1 MDRRSAKSGY
11 GYGATQ
17 VVKGMSWRLRALT
30 LLALAGATAFANA
43 QQRVLWQI
51 GRFDDSSQEFRSQNI
66 DYTSPASNV
75 IYTTGV
81 SHDSDWIRFQPGP
94 ANAQTGGRLHPFTV
108 RFALSQP
115 PRGLYHLRVAILYET
130 PRLSALQLN
139 VNGHAGLF
147 YFHPH
152 LDFAAGDWE
161 GTFVPQTSRDEK
173 TIDIPARWLT
183 RGVNTIV
190 FTAVDQPATP
200 ENSLGDIA
208 PGQSGLVYDAISFAQ
223 QPQGAYPRR
232 SVAALV
238 DPTIFYR
245 ESSTGLEEAVDVFA
259 SFHAGAK
266 TRGTARLSINGQ
278 QFTAPFALDGQFG
291 ETRLRF
297 FVPEWKGTA
306 PATVSIDG
314 TKFADQLT
322 AAKKWTL
329 AIVPQEHLDVGFTDY
344 RAKVAELQ
352 SESVDGVLQL
362 EQKHP
367 DFHWTLDGAWIAQQ
381 YLATRSPAQ
390 QQKFLQAIRAGGV
403 VLPPQFANQHTGVA
417 SLEGLIR
424 SLYPAHTMAEK
435 YHLPVGA
442 ANITDVPSYSWSYA
456 SVLHDAGIRYFAAGS
471 NSWRAPIMLIGR
483 WSEKSPFYW
492 EGPDGGRVMMW
503 YSRAYLQLAS
513 MFGTPP
519 TLPAVE
525 DATPVFLQ
533 AYTRP
538 DYRANSV
545 IVFGSQLENTP
556 LSQAQVVL
564 PQKWAA
570 QYAWPRMV
578 FTTFKD
584 AMASLEQQFHG
595 DLPVYRGD
603 FGPYWEDGFASDA
616 RHTAL
621 HRRNQQ
627 RIMTAE
633 KMSTLPALLNPNLRP
648 NETTL
653 AGAWHNMLLFD
664 EHTWTAAG
672 ATTAPEADQNSI
684 QLHQKLLEPVI
695 AQNDIAQTIE
705 RSWAQFESMLN
716 PQRDSIAVF
725 NSLNWAR
732 GGWVEID
739 LPAGQMLVDTV
750 TKVPVQQVILRREAG
765 TPLPGFGGSTDR
777 VRFRAAGVPALGY
790 KLFAIAPATAKAA
803 FVPQADPAA
812 ERSLVLE
819 NRFYRMTLDPQH
831 GAIRSIFDKQLNR
844 ELVDP
849 ASPFRFGS
857 YIYVQGGDDMP
868 GNSLYRYGA
877 AQHLPALHP
886 TEAAKGRLV
895 SITSSAQGLTAVLES
910 SAPNT
915 PDIQTTIVLPENS
928 KRIDLSYRL
937 HKNRTLRKEAAYIA
951 FPLAA
956 QHPEFR
962 YETQNGWVD
971 PAHDE
976 LAGGSRE
983 WYAVNHWAAMTSDG
997 ATMAIVPADAPLV
1010 CFGDIVRGTW
1020 PAEFHP
1026 RSGTIYSWIMSN
1038 YWDTNFASSQGGD
1051 FEFHYSFLSTPGF
1064 DGPVLTRQGWE
1075 AMTTLESNPV
1085 HPNPSA
1091 STLPRGS
1098 AGFLSIDNPG
1108 VVLTAW
1114 KLAEDGNGSI
1124 LRLDDISGKGEAVH
1138 IGSSFFRIDHAWRT
1152 NLLEE
1157 NQAVMPTDAG
1167 AIDVHVPAFGI
1178 VTVRIEAETKSAS
1191 VGGHS

>member
-1 MDRRSAKSGY
+1 MRGLAR
-11 GYGATQ
+11 
-17 VVKGMSWRLRALT
+17 VLP
-30 LLALAGATAFANA
+30 LLVLAGVTASAGA

-75 IYTTGV
+75 IYTVGV

-94 ANAQTGGRLHPFTV
+94 ANAQTGGQPHPFTV

-115 PRGLYHLRVAILYET
+115 PRGIYRLRVAILYET
-130 PRLSALQLN
+130 PRLSALRLS

-147 YFHPH
+147 YFHPR

-183 RGVNTIV
+183 RGINTIV
-190 FTAVDQPATP
+190 FTAVDQPSTP
-200 ENSLGDIA
+200 EKSLGDIA
-208 PGQSGLVYDAISFAQ
+208 PGQSGLVYDAISFAR
-223 QPQGAYPRR
+223 QPQRAYPRPAV
-232 SVAALV
+232 SLLV
-238 DPTIFYR
+238 VPTIFYR
-245 ESSTGLEEAVDVFA
+245 QSAAGLQEAVDVFA
-259 SFHAGAK
+259 SFQAGAK
-266 TRGTARLSINGQ
+266 TRGTAKLSIHGRH
-278 QFTAPFALDGQFG
+278 FALPFALDGEFG
-291 ETRLRF
+291 EAHLRF
-297 FVPEWKGTA
+297 FIPEWKGTA
-306 PATVSIDG
+306 PATVSIDRR
-314 TKFADQLT
+314 TFAEQLT

-329 AIVPQEHLDVGFTDY
+329 DIVPQEHLDVGFTDY

-352 SESVDGVLQL
+352 AESVDGVLRL
-362 EQKHP
+362 EQQHP
-367 DFHWTLDGAWIAQQ
+367 EFHWTLDGAWIAQQ
-381 YLATRSPAQ
+381 YLATRSAAQ
-390 QQKFLQAIRAGGV
+390 QQEFLSAIRSGGV

-424 SLYPAHTMAEK
+424 SLYPAHTMAER

-471 NSWRAPIMLIGR
+471 NSWRAPVLLIGR
-483 WSEKSPFYW
+483 WNEKSPFYW

-519 TLPAVE
+519 TLAAVE

-533 AYTRP
+533 AYARP
-538 DYRANSV
+538 DYRAGSV

-556 LSQAQVVL
+556 LSPAQVAL
-564 PQKWAA
+564 PQRWAA

-584 AMASLEQQFHG
+584 AMASLEEQFHG

-633 KMSTLPALLNPNLRP
+633 EMSTLPALLNPNLRP
-648 NETTL
+648 DTSTL
-653 AGAWHNMLLFD
+653 CGAWHNMLLFD

-672 ATTAPEADQNSI
+672 ASAAPEADQNRI
-684 QLHQKLLEPVI
+684 QLHQKLLEPVV
-695 AQNDIAQTIE
+695 AQNNIAQTIE
-705 RSWAQFESMLN
+705 RSWAQLESMLS
-716 PQRDSIAVF
+716 PQQDSIAVF

-732 GGWVEID
+732 SGWVDVD
-739 LPAGQMLVDTV
+739 LPAGQMLVDPATGS
-750 TKVPVQQVILRREAG
+750 PAEQVILRREAG
-765 TPLPGFGGSTDR
+765 TLLPGFGGPTDR

-790 KLFAIAPATAKAA
+790 KVFPIASATGHAA
-803 FVPQADPAA
+803 FVPHVDSAA

-819 NRFYRMTLDPQH
+819 NRFYRITLDPRH
-831 GAIRSIFDKQLNR
+831 GAIRSIFDKQLNK

-849 ASPFRFGS
+849 SGPFRFGS
-857 YIYVQGGDDMP
+857 YVYVQGGDDMP
-868 GNSLYRYGA
+868 ANSLYRYGA

-886 TEAAKGRLV
+886 TAAGHGRLV
-895 SITSSAQGLTAVLES
+895 RITSSARGLTAVLES

-915 PDIQTTIVLPENS
+915 PDIQTTILLPANA

-937 HKNRTLRKEAAYIA
+937 HKNKTLSKEAAYIA
-951 FPLAA
+951 FPLVA

-971 PAHDE
+971 PARDE

-983 WYAVNHWAAMTSDG
+983 WYAVNHWAAVTSDG

-1010 CFGDIVRGTW
+1010 CFGDIVRGAW
-1020 PAEFHP
+1020 PAKFHP

-1038 YWDTNFASSQGGD
+1038 YWDTNFASSQGGGFD
-1051 FEFHYSFLSTPGF
+1051 FHYSFVSVPAFSGQT
-1064 DGPVLTRQGWE
+1064 LTRQGWE
-1075 AMTTLESNPV
+1075 AMTPLEYDPV
-1085 HPNPSA
+1085 HPNTSA
-1091 STLPRGS
+1091 STLPPQ
-1098 AGFLSIDNPG
+1098 AAAFLSLDNPAI
-1108 VVLTAW
+1108 VLTAW
-1114 KLAEDGNGSI
+1114 KLAENGDGSI
-1124 LRLDDISGKGEAVH
+1124 LRFEDISGKGGAVH
-1138 IGSSFFRIDHAWRT
+1138 ISSSLLRIDHAWRT
-1152 NLLEE
+1152 NLLED
-1157 NQAVMPTDAG
+1157 NQTPLPVDAG
-1167 AIDVHVPAFGI
+1167 GIEVDVPAFGI
-1178 VTVRIEAETKSAS
+1178 ATVRIQTESKSAAA
-1191 VGGHS
+1191 GGHS